1 MKQEFYTQV
10 LEKISTKAYHL
21 DVFLLFKA
29 RIYIKKLGN
38 ASQAIS
44 LMNKVKDRKPSI
56 PILNSME
63 SLKFSLQQSYYK
75 TFAQS
80 DENLELAN
88 YFNFR
93 EEFISLKDTI
103 QTEINYQLKLW
114 QEMSKDTVEVKKVVF
129 YSNQMDQT
137 YLKIKS
143 KWRRKANVFTQVYPS
158 SLLMYGL
165 YLDSIRGLPSESVP
179 LIQKFYNYNKSVGF
193 KQKFGILMRLQL

>member
-1 MKQEFYTQV
+1 
-10 LEKISTKAYHL
+10 
-21 DVFLLFKA
+21 
-29 RIYIKKLGN
+29 
-38 ASQAIS
+38 
-44 LMNKVKDRKPSI
+44 MNKVKDRKPSI

-63 SLKFSLQQSYYK
+63 SLKFSLQQSHYK

-103 QTEINYQLKLW
+103 QTEINYQLKFW

-179 LIQKFYNYNKSVGF
+179 MIKKFYNYNKSVGF